1 MQELYNDFINWIQ
14 SVGLSDI
21 FNILSTVFVAVFV
34 PISNKLTTRAK
45 VDAITSVA
53 EKRVITENYDK
64 NQKQTSDEIKE
75 LKETIKELQS
85 NGEKTQQLLE
95 KFGGIIALLI
105 NNAKTTNETKN
116 FALKLFKIPTEKIEK
131 SEDTKKTTHE
141 LVEEI
146 VNNVS
151 EEVKVKVEK
160 EQNGQFDTLVD
171 DLISNYGK

>member
-34 PISNKLTTRAK
+34 PIANKLTTRAK

-75 LKETIKELQS
+75 LKETIKELKA
-85 NGEKTQQLLE
+85 NGEQTQQLLE

-105 NNAKTTNETKN
+105 QNAKTSVDTK
-116 FALKLFKIPTEKIEK
+116 ALAIKLFNIPTEKIEK

-151 EEVKVKVEK
+151 DEVKVKVEK